1 MCTVFIRK
9 RDIDT
14 HTDKHIY
21 TRTLSVIIDWSA
33 SMRWQTLSWDCCN
46 IILRQYA
53 GQLWW
58 RVFQT
63 MRKISHHETINS
75 QICISVCV
83 ISRRVLG
90 RSATDWSVRRTDA
103 RTDRHNTNVV
113 KLTCMTITTYSRR
126 RSYCGLLLRLLLSA
140 RPFVAFS
147 VSSSFDTRDICSNV
161 WHHSQATALR
171 SQSSTMMI
179 AYLKLHTSNL
189 IRVSRIEYYQPFLAR
204 LIPIITISRRI
215 TMHSEV
221 SEYVFF
227 QAGGFNRPAHTLGDC
242 VSSQNLL

>member
-1 MCTVFIRK
+1 MHRIYTQKGHRYT
-9 RDIDT
+9 RT

-21 TRTLSVIIDWSA
+21 TLTLSHHWLKCEYAMANLIVRLLQHYPATVYA
-33 SMRWQTLSWDCCN
+33 S
-46 IILRQYA
+46 
-53 GQLWW
+53 QLWW

-75 QICISVCV
+75 QICISACV
-83 ISRRVLG
+83 ICRRVW
-90 RSATDWSVRRTDA
+90 AEVRPTGQPDR

-113 KLTCMTITTYSRR
+113 KLTCMTLTTYSRR

-171 SQSSTMMI
+171 KQSSTMMI

-242 VSSQNLL
+242 VCSQNLL